1 MHMGRWAA
9 RIAIYCAYT
18 RGMHL
23 YLKPFMRFCRFSG
36 DMSTP
41 ALRISSTT
49 NVSVAPPTFGCFFA
63 HVGIRRKLD
72 HLRHGRLDAAAHIK
86 SILFEHISQLLDGPQ
101 GTGRFRHLFKAGWQ
115 SAIKVGARVLRR
127 QSTAGYGQRAHLD
140 TGCMHRWHGTR
151 RAHDGPRSQPR
162 PHGNSNTC
170 SSSALRF
177 YERLRHR
184 SSTPEPR
191 MKSLVDVVG
200 AIAACQRGQC
210 GHGPV

>member
-49 NVSVAPPTFGCFFA
+49 NVSVAPPTFSCFFA

-72 HLRHGRLDAAAHIK
+72 HLRHGRLDAAAHVK
-86 SILFEHISQLLDGPQ
+86 SILFEHISQFLDGP
-101 GTGRFRHLFKAGWQ
+101 
-115 SAIKVGARVLRR
+115 
-127 QSTAGYGQRAHLD
+127 
-140 TGCMHRWHGTR
+140 
-151 RAHDGPRSQPR
+151 
-162 PHGNSNTC
+162 
-170 SSSALRF
+170 
-177 YERLRHR
+177 
-184 SSTPEPR
+184 
-191 MKSLVDVVG
+191 
-200 AIAACQRGQC
+200 
-210 GHGPV
+210 